1 MANVRSTR
9 HCTAA
14 SLLIFF
20 SADRGVLMSAHSLK
34 GRFGDGKEAAV
45 YYTMEQVEARTRGT
59 LSWSYSWNST
69 GYLDADAFK
78 AVQAKAGE
86 DWSTRKTGINAVLF
100 SDQLA
105 AHRRADI
112 VEFAMTLKLFISS
125 PAPKNS
131 HTIQLLDEV
140 SFGALQSGNTR
151 RNEEAVMDAVLTNT
165 DSRDTLLL
173 SASAAER
180 QAFSLPVIQS
190 SFRCRGL
197 FPGNPKMMDAIVGAN
212 LEMVETRET
221 ATETARSASSLVV
234 QAAQERIDVAR
245 TGSQSGRAVLNKG
258 VVHSPFLLLD
268 KHRKTVEEASKEE
281 GAKADNAQMK
291 LSQEHKAVD
300 MAAAR
305 ERHRCLTCV
314 DKVYRGGKAWTGC
327 P

>member
-1 MANVRSTR
+1 MAYYHSRRGRAVGHGAIKLTPAREFILVSVAQAVSVNSVALSVQLIRDLIQPKFDVTVSDHCVTRIVRRHRRELSKRVCKALSDKRVVREVFDEEADFCTELAIFRSYYHFSDFAVLIYDETRVVQRGGKVSLLRVDAYDKLMANVRSTR

-14 SLLIFF
+14 SLLTFF

-45 YYTMEQVEARTRGT
+45 NYTMEKVEARTQGT
-59 LSWSYSWNST
+59 LSWSYCWNST

-86 DWSTRKTGINAVLF
+86 EWSTRKTGINAVQF

-105 AHRRADI
+105 ARRRADI

-173 SASAAER
+173 SAYAA
-180 QAFSLPVIQS
+180 
-190 SFRCRGL
+190 
-197 FPGNPKMMDAIVGAN
+197 
-212 LEMVETRET
+212 
-221 ATETARSASSLVV
+221 
-234 QAAQERIDVAR
+234 
-245 TGSQSGRAVLNKG
+245 
-258 VVHSPFLLLD
+258 
-268 KHRKTVEEASKEE
+268 
-281 GAKADNAQMK
+281 
-291 LSQEHKAVD
+291 
-300 MAAAR
+300 
-305 ERHRCLTCV
+305 
-314 DKVYRGGKAWTGC
+314 
-327 P
+327 